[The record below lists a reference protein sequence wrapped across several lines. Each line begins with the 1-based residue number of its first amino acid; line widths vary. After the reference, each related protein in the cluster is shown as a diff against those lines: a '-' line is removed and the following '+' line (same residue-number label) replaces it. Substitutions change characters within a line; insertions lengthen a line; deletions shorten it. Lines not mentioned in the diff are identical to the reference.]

1 MSKKDLIDAVADA
14 TELSKEKAGAVVDA
28 VTAHIQKSMQNGGEV
43 RLPGFGTFK
52 VSKRKERTGRNPA
65 TKQEIKIPASIVP
78 KFQAAKA
85 LKDALN

>member
-1 MSKKDLIDAVADA
+1 MSKKDLIDAVAEA
-14 TELSKEKAGAVVDA
+14 TELPKEKAGEAVDA
-28 VTAHIQKSMQNGGEV
+28 VLAHIQKAMQSGGEV

-52 VSKRKERTGRNPA
+52 VAKRKERTGRNPA

-78 KFQAAKA
+78 KFQASKT

>member
-1 MSKKDLIDAVADA
+1 MNKADIINEVAQVVSTKKEAQ
-14 TELSKEKAGAVVDA
+14 GAVDCVLDSITQA
-28 VTAHIQKSMQNGGEV
+28 LKKGDVVTLV
-43 RLPGFGTFK
+43 GFGTFK

-78 KFQAAKA
+78 KFQASKT

>member
-1 MSKKDLIDAVADA
+1 MSKKDLIDAVAEV
-14 TELSKEKAGAVVDA
+14 TELPKEKAAEAVDA
-28 VTAHIQKSMQNGGEV
+28 VIAHIQKAMQSGGEV

-52 VSKRKERTGRNPA
+52 VAQRKERTGRNPA

-78 KFQAAKA
+78 KFQASKT